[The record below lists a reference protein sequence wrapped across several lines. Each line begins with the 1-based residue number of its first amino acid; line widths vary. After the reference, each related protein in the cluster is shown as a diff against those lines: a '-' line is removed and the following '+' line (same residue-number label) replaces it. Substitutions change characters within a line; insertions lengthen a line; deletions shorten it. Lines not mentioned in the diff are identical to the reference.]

1 MARLPKV
8 VKPTHYDLDL
18 NLDLEGL
25 VFRGSVVIHLDVLA
39 DPVASIVL
47 HAKDLEITSTKIE
60 HPSGETAEITT
71 SAIEANA
78 DQQTISIHLPPSLVL
93 AAGSNALLHL
103 SFHGTIKPHGRT
115 PGFQWT
121 GYKTADGQEKW
132 AVSTEC
138 EPIGARCIFPCLD
151 EPEYKATISSSIT
164 INDVDLT
171 VVSNM
176 DVASSQINPSP
187 PNSEGRGSKT
197 VRFNTT
203 PRTSTYLI
211 CFVVGDFDFIE
222 STQLRFPVRVYGV
235 KGSTTKLQHG
245 THMLKVAVDA
255 LDRYEKLFGLPYPLP
270 KLDLVALPDAGAL
283 ENWGCIV
290 FGERFILLDAETT
303 AAKSWQ
309 MATETLCHEIA
320 HQWFGNLVTM
330 AWWDD
335 LWLNEAFAEWAGFYV
350 VDKMFPEWQ
359 YWLHF
364 VAGDPDPEAMAF
376 YQGALDLDS
385 TRASHPIYNPD
396 ASPDRMGEL
405 FDNITYMKG
414 ASLLRMLCHHLGS
427 DGFITGVKAYLQRHA
442 YANATTSD
450 LWEALT
456 ASTGEDVKELMHSW
470 TKHIGHPILSVSED
484 EASGTIT
491 VEQHRYL
498 QSVAVTPEEDE
509 NLFHVPLNMK
519 TLSGGD
525 QESKLASSPLLLT
538 DRQQALSIPSR
549 ALSFYKLNAGQIGLY
564 RVSYPPS
571 RLQKFSD
578 QLAIPNLLSAEDRVG
593 LISDTH
599 ALISSALPT
608 PLSTADLLSLLL
620 SFHDAHEQNFLVWR
634 QIFYTFAKLKQA
646 FLFSSPQA
654 ETALQNLHRHLVLPL
669 CRDRVWEISAS
680 DAVEVQN
687 AKALFFSQAASY
699 PPLSDITTELFD
711 RFIAG
716 DNKAFHPNIRK
727 YVFQAV
733 AQTKD
738 TDRFDTLLILAR
750 TTPDPE
756 LRTDAFVSL
765 GYSSDPQLIQQA
777 LALITAPGE
786 PFNPLE
792 KWFLLN
798 ALQTHKA
805 GAEAAWAWLT
815 GNWEEK
821 LQGKAGAVTLQR
833 YTASCT
839 GSLSTREQLED
850 VKRFAGEEFD
860 KFKKAFGQAIEG
872 IEARMAWVERDGK
885 GVEAWLEE
893 HGFSSG

>member
-1 MARLPKV
+1 MARLPKT

-18 NLDLEGL
+18 NLDLDGL
-25 VFRGSVVIHLDVLA
+25 TFQGSVVIHLEVLDQA
-39 DPVASIVL
+39 ASIVL

-60 HPSGETAEITT
+60 HPSGEFETAEIPTA
-71 SAIEANA
+71 AIEANT
-78 DQQTISIHLPPSLVL
+78 DQQTITVPLPAPLVL
-93 AAGSNALLHL
+93 AAGSNARLHL
-103 SFHGTIKPHGRT
+103 SFNGTIKPHGRT

-121 GYKTADGQEKW
+121 GYKTTDGQEKR
-132 AVSTEC
+132 AFSTEC

-151 EPEYKATISSSIT
+151 EPEYKATICSSVT
-164 INDVDLT
+164 INADLT
-171 VVSNM
+171 AVSNM
-176 DVASSQINPSP
+176 DVASSQLTPSSS
-187 PNSEGRGSKT
+187 SEGAVSKT
-197 VRFNTT
+197 VKFNTT
-203 PRTSTYLI
+203 PRTSTYLV

-222 STQLRFPVRVYGV
+222 STRLRFPVRVYGV
-235 KGSTTKLQHG
+235 KGSITKLQQG
-245 THMLKVAVDA
+245 EHMLSVAVDA

-414 ASLLRMLCHHLGS
+414 ASLLRMLCHHLGT
-427 DGFITGVKAYLQRHA
+427 DGFIGGVKTYLKRHA

-450 LWEALT
+450 LWEALG
-456 ASTGEDVKELMHSW
+456 ASTGEDVKGLMHGW
-470 TKHIGHPILSVSED
+470 TNHIGYPILSVSEND
-484 EASGTIT
+484 APATIT
-491 VEQHRYL
+491 LEQHRYL
-498 QSVAVTPEEDE
+498 QSVEVTPGEDE
-509 NLFHVPLNMK
+509 NVYQVPLNMK
-519 TLSGGD
+519 TNNS
-525 QESKLASSPLLLT
+525 SSPLLLT
-538 DRQQALSIPSR
+538 ERQQSFPLTDG
-549 ALSFYKLNAGQIGLY
+549 LEFYKLNAGQIGLY

-571 RLQKFSD
+571 RLQQFGM
-578 QLAIPNLLSAEDRVG
+578 QLASGNLSPEDRVG

-599 ALISSALPT
+599 ALISSALT
-608 PLSTADLLSLLL
+608 TALSTSSLLSLLL
-620 SFHDAHEQNFLVWR
+620 AFHASHEPNFLVWR

-646 FLFSSPQA
+646 FLFSSPHA
-654 ETALQNLHRHLVLPL
+654 ESALQNLHRHLTLPQ
-669 CRDRVWEISAS
+669 CPAEVWNITAS
-680 DAVEVQN
+680 DTIETQN

-699 PPLSDITTELFD
+699 PPLRDITASLFD
-711 RFIAG
+711 KYLSG
-716 DNKAFHPNIRK
+716 DTKAFHPNIRK
-727 YVFQAV
+727 YVFQAI
-733 AQTKD
+733 ATSH
-738 TDRFDTLLILAR
+738 TPGCTSTARFDALLTLAR
-750 TTPDPE
+750 TTSDPE

-765 GYSSDPQLIQQA
+765 GYSPHPELIQQA
-777 LALITAPGE
+777 LELMTSPEE

-798 ALQTHKA
+798 ALVTHRA
-805 GAEAAWAWLT
+805 GAEAAWAWLK
-815 GNWEEK
+815 GNWEGELQEK
-821 LQGKAGAVTLQR
+821 RGAVTLQR
-833 YTASCT
+833 WVGSCTASLAT
-839 GSLSTREQLED
+839 GGQLEEVRGFALVEGSVVEVSLQV
-850 VKRFAGEEFD
+850 VKDWNMWMRKKQEVGVADTDFD
-860 KFKKAFGQAIEG
+860 IG
-872 IEARMAWVERDGK
+872 
-885 GVEAWLEE
+885 
-893 HGFSSG
+893 